1 MADEEEERYQKE
13 MIMKVKS
20 LTKNNLNLRTIRI

>member
-20 LTKNNLNLRTIRI
+20 LTKKQFEP